1 MLDDNEHWLETIESI
16 LSPSYELVSFTDPEE
31 AITSF
36 KQNRYELAILDKNL
50 PGVSGLII
58 LKEMRMTAPN
68 LRAII
73 LTGYADVESAV
84 ESMKI
89 GAVDYLS
96 KGTAELSKVLQLKV
110 EEALSS
116 SSRNTSE
123 QFIRELI
130 ASGESDT
137 LEFKASARW
146 DYRANKVNKELEKVI
161 LRTVAS
167 FLNAANMGNLLI
179 GVDDDGRI
187 IGLEADY
194 RSTGKKIGRD
204 SYENFLMTVLVEEYG
219 KDVSPFIQIKFHL
232 IDGHDICQIAVSPAP
247 KPVFVK
253 QGNGEHLFIRIG
265 NSTRALSTRE
275 AVEYCK
281 LRWK

>member
-1 MLDDNEHWLETIESI
+1 VLDDNEHWLETIESI
-16 LSPSYELVSFTDPEE
+16 LSPSYELVLFTDPDE

-50 PGVSGLII
+50 PGVSGLVI
-58 LKEMRMTAPN
+58 LKEMRMTAPD

-96 KGTAELSKVLQLKV
+96 KGTAELSKVLQLKI
-110 EEALSS
+110 EEALGS

-146 DYRANKVNKELEKVI
+146 DYRANKVNRELEKVI

-167 FLNAANMGNLLI
+167 FLNAANTGNLLI
-179 GVDDDGRI
+179 GIDDDGNI

-194 RSTGKKIGRD
+194 RATGKRLGRD

-232 IDGHDICQIAVSPAP
+232 IDGHDICQIAVSPAT

-275 AVEYCK
+275 AIEYCK